1 MAHQVNPAGFR
12 NGKTF
17 LWNKNQTTNFG
28 NNQKLLNKNVNQPQ
42 GLEQTA
48 DQILQRSNFWVVK
61 SSSRN
66 IISSGVSKLNI
77 LYYPLATPLT
87 RKRVFPVYSSP
98 RGLLNKLA
106 TYNPKFKNL
115 VSRIWVSK
123 NQEFNNR
130 FVRTKKR
137 KNFNKFITKAM
148 FRGSKL
154 FIGRKAP
161 ASKYKKQTLNWSKT
175 NMFLNNKLVN
185 YASAKNQWSRWRS
198 SKVSLNSKKISKQL
212 SKRIGVRVKVKLCNV
227 FSYIAK
233 KSKKFKFKK
242 HQRHVW
248 NKKYQYNKTRFSSYY
263 DIVNSLY
270 LLCFVHNSESL
281 VLKMIQHG
289 LTNMH
294 RRKIRPKNLFYFL
307 NSVVKNMKAI
317 QKNFNAFRLVITGKL
332 RGGTARTQAFST
344 GFGIMPQQTL
354 DKNISY
360 VFGDVRSKYGTFG
373 VKLFTW
379 RKSGHETTTDTQVKW
394 TLINQRRSAI
404 RKKYSKKLENKVL
417 KKVKLLKNLRN
428 KFIRNLKTK
437 YSKSR

>member
-1 MAHQVNPAGFR
+1 MAHQVNPTGFR
-12 NGKTF
+12 TGKTF
-17 LWNKNQTTNFG
+17 LWNYSCPSVLG
-28 NNQKLLNKNVNQPQ
+28 SSQKLVNKNVNQAR
-42 GLEQTA
+42 GLEQAA

-61 SSSRN
+61 SSSN
-66 IISSGVSKLNI
+66 NSSSGVQLNI
-77 LYYPLATPLT
+77 LYYPLATPLL
-87 RKRVFPVYSSP
+87 RKRIFPVYSSP
-98 RGLLNKLA
+98 RGLLNKLNS
-106 TYNPKFKNL
+106 YNNTLKKL
-115 VSRIWVSK
+115 ISQVWISK

-137 KNFNKFITKAM
+137 KNLNKFISKAM
-148 FRGSKL
+148 FKGSKFFL
-154 FIGRKAP
+154 GNK
-161 ASKYKKQTLNWSKT
+161 SNVNKYKTQKFNWRKT
-175 NMFLNNKLVN
+175 STFLNSTVVN
-185 YASAKNQWSRWRS
+185 YLSIKNQWSRWRA
-198 SKVSLNSKKISKQL
+198 SKTALSAQKLSKQL
-212 SKRIGVRVKVKLCNV
+212 SKRVGIRVKVKLFNV

-248 NKKYQYNKTRFSSYY
+248 NKKYQYNKTRFTAYY

-270 LLCFVHNSESL
+270 LLCFIKNSDEL

-294 RRKIRPKNLFYFL
+294 RRKIRPKNFFYFL
-307 NSVVKNMKAI
+307 NSVVRNMKVI

-360 VFGDVRSKYGTFG
+360 VYGDVRSKYGTFG

-379 RKSGHETTTDTQVKW
+379 RKSGHETVTDTQVKW
-394 TLINQRRSAI
+394 TLIHQRRNETQ
-404 RKKYSKKLENKVL
+404 KKKIKKFGNKTH
-417 KKVKLLKNLRN
+417 KKIKLFKKLRN
-428 KFIRNLKTK
+428 KFIRNLKNK
-437 YSKSR
+437 YSK

>member
-1 MAHQVNPAGFR
+1 MAHQVNPTGFR
-12 NGKTF
+12 TGKTF
-17 LWNKNQTTNFG
+17 LWSKNQLTNFG
-28 NNQKLLNKNVNQPQ
+28 NNQKLINKNVNQTR

-61 SSSRN
+61 SSSYN
-66 IISSGVSKLNI
+66 DVNSGSANLNI
-77 LYYPLATPLT
+77 LYYPLATPLS

-106 TYNPKFKNL
+106 SYNAKFKSL
-115 VSRIWVSK
+115 VSRIWISK

-137 KNFNKFITKAM
+137 KNFNKFITKSM

-154 FIGRKAP
+154 FLGYKTFDL
-161 ASKYKKQTLNWSKT
+161 KYKKQSFNWSKT
-175 NMFLNNKLVN
+175 NKFLKINLVN
-185 YASAKNQWSRWRS
+185 YTPTKNTWSRWRT
-198 SKVSLNSKKISKQL
+198 SKTSLSAWKLSKQL
-212 SKRIGVRVKVKLCNV
+212 SKRVGVRVKVKLFNA
-227 FSYIAK
+227 FLYISK

-242 HQRHVW
+242 HQRHIW
-248 NKKYQYNKTRFSSYY
+248 NKNYQYNKTRFSAYY

-270 LLCFVHNSESL
+270 LLCYIKNTEEL
-281 VLKMIQHG
+281 VLKMIQYG

-307 NSVVKNMKAI
+307 NSVVKNMKAV
-317 QKNFNAFRLVITGKL
+317 QKNFNAFRLIITGKL

-354 DKNISY
+354 DKNINY
-360 VFGDVRSKYGTFG
+360 VYGDVRSKYGTFG

-379 RKSGHETTTDTQVKW
+379 RKSVHETTTDTQVKW
-394 TLINQRRSAI
+394 TLIHHRRATS
-404 RKKYSKKLENKVL
+404 RKNFSKKLENKVL
-417 KKVKLLKNLRN
+417 KKTKVLKKLRN
-428 KFIRNLKTK
+428 KFIRNLKIK
-437 YSKSR
+437 YSK